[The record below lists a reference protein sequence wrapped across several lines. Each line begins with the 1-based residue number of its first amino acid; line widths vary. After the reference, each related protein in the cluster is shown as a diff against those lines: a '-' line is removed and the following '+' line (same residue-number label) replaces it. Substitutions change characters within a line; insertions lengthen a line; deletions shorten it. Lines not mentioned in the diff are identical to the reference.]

1 MWSWPNSGLPPET
14 GPQILSALIRFH
26 TTPRSFHRAAGEE
39 RGFGCDMPNTGQQIG
54 LPPVTPPAGG
64 VLSLHPGE
72 GHSTI
77 SSVIDETR
85 LRQLLE
91 PFGLTLSS
99 AQAHQILA
107 YLHLLLRWNQKIN
120 LTAIRDPEESVTR
133 HFGESLFLAR
143 HVQLYGDLLDIGS
156 GAGFPGLALKIAA
169 PRISVTLL
177 EPVAKKR
184 AFLKEAARVCGFRQ
198 VEVRGERLED
208 LVRATPA
215 PAFDFATM
223 RAVGNLEVLAPLA
236 ARCLKP
242 NGSLCLWLT
251 QDQTAGLGSI
261 ECGLTW
267 SEPLPVPLSRASEI
281 WLGLKPGGLY
291 SLCPH
296 ADGGALA

>member
-1 MWSWPNSGLPPET
+1 M
-14 GPQILSALIRFH
+14 FH
-26 TTPRSFHRAAGEE
+26 VKHG
-39 RGFGCDMPNTGQQIG
+39 
-54 LPPVTPPAGG
+54 VTPLVGV

-91 PFGLTLSS
+91 PYGLNLSS
-99 AQAHQILA
+99 TQAYQILA

-120 LTAIRDPEESVTR
+120 LTAIRDPEECVTR

-143 HVQLYGDLLDIGS
+143 HMELRGSLLDIGS
-156 GAGFPGLALKIAA
+156 GAGFPGLALKIGFPA
-169 PRISVTLL
+169 ISVTLL

-184 AFLKEAARVCGFRQ
+184 AFLKEAARACGFHQ

-208 LVRATPA
+208 FVDAIPA

-223 RAVGNLEVLAPLA
+223 RAVGNLEVFVPLA